1 MTIKSTQEKKF
12 IPKELRELKDKKY
25 PTRFEKGKANDNLEY
40 GTKKYAIQNFNNYA
54 NIVLDGLDSGLN
66 VDVQDLKILDTRYRK
81 LKDIGANTDSADKK
95 VNEIKTLFKEHQNM
109 KKKGKDPFIEKQ
121 AFDV

>member
-12 IPKELRELKDKKY
+12 IPRELRELKDKKY
-25 PTRFEKGKANDNLEY
+25 PSRYEKGKGNDNLEY

-95 VNEIKTLFKEHQNM
+95 INEIKTLFKEQKNM
-109 KKKGKDPFIEKQ
+109 KKKGKDPFVEKQ

>member
-12 IPKELRELKDKKY
+12 IPRELRELKDKKY
-25 PTRFEKGKANDNLEY
+25 PSRYEKGKANDNLEY

-54 NIVLDGLDSGLN
+54 NIVLDGLDSGIN
-66 VDVQDLKILDTRYRK
+66 VTVSNLKVLDSRYQK

-95 VNEIKTLFKEHQNM
+95 INKIKTLFKEHKNM